1 MLDDLGLT
9 GVTIIGNSVGGWIA
23 AEIALLGSPRISGV
37 VLIDAAGLEI
47 ADHPIAGFFP
57 LTTDQVT
64 DLSYRPAA
72 FRLGLD
78 HLPDRQR
85 AMMAANRI
93 ALQVYAGA
101 RAEEVSPGSARR
113 PGDGR
118 RGESREGAGTP
129 LD

>member
-1 MLDDLGLT
+1 
-9 GVTIIGNSVGGWIA
+9 
-23 AEIALLGSPRISGV
+23 V
-37 VLIDAAGLEI
+37 VLIDAAVLEI
-47 ADHPIAGFFP
+47 ADHPIAGSFP
-57 LTTDQVT
+57 LTMDQVT
-64 DLSYRPAA
+64 DLSYYRPDA
-72 FRLGLD
+72 FRLDLD

-85 AMMAANRI
+85 AMIAANRI